1 VRFMI
6 DKVSLE
12 QVFPLSLIG
21 FPLPVTIP
29 PLFHIH
35 LSLLPEMCSSPDE
48 EELSSPHCGASSLT
62 LYLAGCKVRKVFF
75 LRSVSSF
82 SQSFVFGFWFWWV

>member
-1 VRFMI
+1 MT

-12 QVFPLSLIG
+12 QVFPLSLVG

-35 LSLLPEMCSSPDE
+35 LSLLREVCSSPDKAEYYHIIIVELLSDPIFGRLQSE
-48 EELSSPHCGASSLT
+48 ES
-62 LYLAGCKVRKVFF
+62 FF
-75 LRSVSSF
+75 LPSVLSF
-82 SQSFVFGFWFWWV
+82 FQSFVFGF